1 VAESWAGQFLV
12 RLITISGATA
22 GVGVLVGSR
31 EIVTCAH
38 VVNTALGRE
47 QRAQER
53 PDGVVAVAF
62 PLLAKH
68 GGLAPAGLAR
78 VVRWVPPPRQGA
90 AGDDLAGL
98 LLEVDVTTAGATP
111 ARLALVTPPP
121 GRLVDVFGYP
131 GVPPRPDGGWVEATL
146 RLPVGGGQLQLD
158 GRTQSALRIQPG
170 YSGSPV
176 VDRSAGRV
184 IGLISTAPRPG
195 SGDTDSYA
203 ISAERLVSLWPE
215 VLDPDGVASRANSG
229 QRGPRPELT
238 VLHLSDPQF
247 GRNHLFGGN
256 GLTLADRKYD
266 TLFGR
271 LHEDLNG
278 LAAKHGLRPDLVVV
292 TGDLAERGMRSEFD
306 QVIDFL
312 STLCEA
318 VGVPRRHVALVPGNH
333 DINWALC
340 SSYFDREAG
349 YEREP
354 VAPYWPKWEPFAAA
368 FETFYEG
375 VPGMAFAPGEPW
387 TLFELPDLAVVV
399 AGLNSTMA
407 ESHREEDHYG
417 WLGEEQLRWF
427 ATRLADYRRQG
438 WLRLG
443 AVHHNVVR
451 GAVLDEENLRDTDDL
466 DRLLGQPG
474 LINLLLHGHTHD
486 GRLQRLASGL
496 QVLSTGSSAV
506 NADARPQEVPN
517 QYQLITVHPDS
528 LTRYARQYVVG
539 QRRWVGDT
547 RVSPTGSDWRDT
559 VVPELADV
567 SATFISPDDHRS
579 DDNLLGGDGPLPGSD
594 PTERRPTGRASPGE
608 EFREWVTEATRVRHP
623 KATIVERWDAGYLR
637 VSLPLPTGGMELW
650 PVGVIDAA
658 PTAAGVED
666 FATRVHAQFA
676 ARDPSVRSVL
686 VYSGAPAESDVQTLA
701 ARLGIRLRSFVD
713 YQGLIDLRP
722 LARRQAERLAADQI
736 YPAELYVDQRYRALD
751 DDPADARNGILEQVI
766 GWLSEDGARFVLV
779 LGDFGRGK
787 SYLLRQLTRTLPG
800 RQPALPPV
808 LVDLRTLEKAPSLEE
823 LLAQHLV
830 RADVD
835 VNLERLRYMVRSGRL
850 AVLFDGFDELAL
862 RATYDNAAEYLQMLL
877 SAVSEHAKIVVTSRT
892 QHFGSTA
899 QVRTALG
906 ARVAGMSATRVA
918 VLEDF
923 TDVQIRQFLIKH
935 YGGDEARA
943 DSRYRLL
950 DDVHDLLGLSHNP
963 RMLSF
968 VADLDEERLREVQ
981 REHGAIS
988 AAELYRELIEHWLTG
1003 ETERQHHR
1011 AGVPSFKRPERE
1023 RACAALALRL
1033 WTSTAPT
1040 IPLTDLEAEVGTVL
1054 SGLVERGYS
1063 LAEATQAV
1071 GSGTLLVRTDDGAFT
1086 FVHQSIMEW
1095 LVAEA
1100 AAERLLVG
1108 ESADL
1113 LASRPM
1119 SALMIDFL
1127 CDLAGHQAAADW
1139 AGTVLAQPDAP
1150 AMAKQNA
1157 LAVRERLRSAATASM
1172 ADLSD
1177 ALPPAERVELA
1188 EADLRERNLT
1198 GTDLRGAD
1206 LRNATLRG
1214 MRLLG
1219 TDLRDADMRGADFS
1233 GATLMDVRL
1242 TGARLDQSRWTDAA
1256 ILGGDADEGQDSWAE
1271 LDGAAIAGR
1280 DPAVAIVAASGTPHC
1295 VAFSPNG
1302 RALAIGR
1309 GWAVE
1314 LVDAV
1319 TERVVR
1325 VLSGHTRGVN
1335 AVAFSPDGTLIATG
1349 SDDRTARIWDASTGA
1364 PRTTLTG
1371 HTDAVRAVAFSPDG
1385 TVIATGS
1392 ADRTARIWDA
1402 ATGGALATLTGSGG
1416 GGVRAV
1422 AFSPDGTLIATG
1434 SDHRT
1439 AWIWDA
1445 STGAPRASLSGHTDA
1460 VRAVAFSPDGTLI
1473 VTGSDDGTGRIW
1485 DSATGG
1491 ARATLTGH
1499 TDAVGAVAFSPD
1511 GTVIA
1516 TGSAD
1521 GIARTWDSATGAA
1534 RTTLT
1539 GGIGG
1544 VRAVAFSPDGALIAT
1559 GSDDGTG
1566 RIWDSATGAA
1576 RVTLTG
1582 HTDVV
1587 RAVAFSPDG
1596 ALIVTGSD
1604 DGSARVWDSAT
1615 GAARATTD
1623 GRIAVYAVAF
1633 SPDGTLIAT
1642 GSADGIART
1651 WDSATG
1657 AARTTFIGDIDA
1669 VRAVAFSPGGA
1680 LIAAGS
1686 ADGIARTWDSAT
1698 GAARTT
1704 TGGHIDIDAVY
1715 AVAFS
1720 LDGTLIATGS
1730 AFGSARIRDSA
1741 TGAARTS
1748 LTGHIDGVYAMAF
1761 SPDGTLIATGSADGI
1776 ARTWDS
1782 ATGAARTT
1790 FIGHTD
1796 WVYAVAF
1803 SPDGTLIATGS
1814 ADGTARIWR
1823 VQGGEPVS
1831 TLLPLEEGFAVLLPD
1846 GSYKVSGDAGD
1857 MLWWAIKLRR
1867 FVPGELDAYVPD
1879 IQRRDLHEP
1888 LATIGS

>member
-1 VAESWAGQFLV
+1 MAESWAGQFLV
-12 RLITISGATA
+12 RLITISGTTA
-22 GVGVLVGSR
+22 GVGVLVGPR

-38 VVNTALGRE
+38 VVNSALGRE
-47 QRAQER
+47 QRAQEQ
-53 PDGVVAVAF
+53 PDGVVGVEF
-62 PLLAKH
+62 PLLATH
-68 GGLAPAGLAR
+68 GGPAAGGLAR

-98 LLEVDVTTAGATP
+98 LLEVDATAAGATP
-111 ARLALVTPPP
+111 AKLALVTPAP

-158 GRTQSALRIQPG
+158 GRTESALRIQPG

-215 VLDPDGVASRANSG
+215 VLDPDGITSRASIG
-229 QRGPRPELT
+229 RIGPRPELT
-238 VLHLSDPQF
+238 LLHLSDPQF
-247 GRNHLFGGN
+247 GKNHLFGGN
-256 GLTLADRKYD
+256 GLTPADRKYD

-278 LAAKHGLRPDLVVV
+278 LMAEHGLRPDLVVV
-292 TGDLAERGMRSEFD
+292 TGDLSEWGLRSEFD

-318 VGVPRRHVALVPGNH
+318 IGVPRRHVAIVPGNH
-333 DINWALC
+333 DINRALC
-340 SSYFDREAG
+340 RSYFDREAG
-349 YEREP
+349 YERKP
-354 VAPYWPKWEPFAAA
+354 IAPYWPKWEPFAAA
-368 FETFYEG
+368 FETFYYG
-375 VPGMAFAPGEPW
+375 VPGPAFTPDEPW

-407 ESHREEDHYG
+407 ESPREEDHYG
-417 WLGEEQLRWF
+417 SVGEEQLRWF
-427 ATRLADYRRQG
+427 ATRLADYRHRG

-443 AVHHNVVR
+443 AVHHNAVR
-451 GAVLDEENLRDTDDL
+451 GAVLDEENLRDADDL

-506 NADARPQEVPN
+506 NTEARPQEVPN
-517 QYQLITVHPDS
+517 QYQLITVRPDS
-528 LTRYARQYVVG
+528 LTRYARQYLVG

-559 VVPELADV
+559 VGASLADV
-567 SATFISPDDHRS
+567 FATFISPGDKRS
-579 DDNLLGGDGPLPGSD
+579 DDGPGGGNGPVRGSD
-594 PTERRPTGRASPGE
+594 PTERRRTGRASPGE
-608 EFREWVTEATRVRHP
+608 EFRDWVTEATRVRHH
-623 KATIVERWDAGYLR
+623 KAAIVERWDAGYLR
-637 VSLPLPTGGMELW
+637 VSLPLPTGGVELW
-650 PVGVIDAA
+650 PVGVIDAEA
-658 PTAAGVED
+658 TAAEVED
-666 FATRVHAQFA
+666 FATRVHAHFA
-676 ARDPSVRSVL
+676 ARDPSVRSEL

-722 LARRQAERLAADQI
+722 LARRQAERLASDQI
-736 YPAELYVDQRYRALD
+736 YPAELYVDQRYRSLD
-751 DDPADARNGILEQVI
+751 DEPADARDGVLEQVI

-830 RADVD
+830 RSDVD

-877 SAVSEHAKIVVTSRT
+877 SAVSDHAKVVVTSRT

-935 YGGDEARA
+935 YGGDETRA

-968 VADLDEERLREVQ
+968 IADLGEERLREVQ
-981 REHGAIS
+981 RQHGVIS

-1011 AGVPSFKRPERE
+1011 AGVPSFDRPERE
-1023 RACAALALRL
+1023 RACTALALRL

-1040 IPLTDLEAEVGTVL
+1040 IPVADLETDVGTVL
-1054 SGLVERGYS
+1054 SELVERGYS

-1086 FVHQSIMEW
+1086 FVHQSVMEW

-1100 AAERLLVG
+1100 AAERLRAA
-1108 ESADL
+1108 EPADL

-1127 CDLAGHQAAADW
+1127 CDLAGHQLAADW
-1139 AGTVLAQPDAP
+1139 AGTVLAQPDAL
-1150 AMAKQNA
+1150 AVAKQNA
-1157 LAVRERLRSAATASM
+1157 LVVRERLRSTAAATT

-1177 ALPPAERVELA
+1177 AHPPAERVELA
-1188 EADLRERNLT
+1188 DADLRERNLAR
-1198 GTDLRGAD
+1198 TDLRGAD
-1206 LRNATLRG
+1206 LRNATLSG
-1214 MRLLG
+1214 MRLVS
-1219 TDLRDADMRGADFS
+1219 TDLRDADMRRADFT

-1242 TGARLDQSRWTDAA
+1242 MGARLDQSRWNGAA
-1256 ILGGDADEGQDSWAE
+1256 ILGGDAGEGKTPWAE
-1271 LDGAAIAGR
+1271 LDVAAITGR
-1280 DPAVAIVAASGTPHC
+1280 DPAVANTAASGTPHC
-1295 VAFSPNG
+1295 VAFSPDG

-1314 LVDAV
+1314 VVDAT

-1325 VLSGHTRGVN
+1325 VLIGHTRAVN
-1335 AVAFSPDGTLIATG
+1335 AVAFSPDGTLIATGSDDGTAQIWDPATGTARIILTGHTRVTAVAFSPDGTLIATG
-1349 SDDRTARIWDASTGA
+1349 SDDRTAQIWDPATGA
-1364 PRTTLTG
+1364 ARTTLTG

-1385 TVIATGS
+1385 TLIATGS
-1392 ADRTARIWDA
+1392 TDRTARIWDS
-1402 ATGGALATLTGSGG
+1402 ATGVARTILTGHTRVTAVAFSPDGTLIATG
-1416 GGVRAV
+1416 SDRRTAWIWDSATGVARAALTGHTDAVRAV

-1434 SDHRT
+1434 SDDGSAR
-1439 AWIWDA
+1439 IWDPA
-1445 STGAPRASLSGHTDA
+1445 TGAARTTLTGHTDAVYAVAFSPDGTLIATGSDDGSARIWDFNAGAARTLTGGIGGVRAVGFSPDGTLIATGSDDGIARIWDSATGAPRTTLIGHTDA

-1473 VTGSDDGTGRIW
+1473 
-1485 DSATGG
+1485 A
-1491 ARATLTGH
+1491 A
-1499 TDAVGAVAFSPD
+1499 
-1511 GTVIA
+1511 
-1516 TGSAD
+1516 GSAD
-1521 GIARTWDSATGAA
+1521 GSAW
-1534 RTTLT
+1534 
-1539 GGIGG
+1539 
-1544 VRAVAFSPDGALIAT
+1544 
-1559 GSDDGTG
+1559 
-1566 RIWDSATGAA
+1566 IWDSATGATRA
-1576 RVTLTG
+1576 TSAG
-1582 HTDVV
+1582 HTD
-1587 RAVAFSPDG
+1587 
-1596 ALIVTGSD
+1596 
-1604 DGSARVWDSAT
+1604 
-1615 GAARATTD
+1615 
-1623 GRIAVYAVAF
+1623 AVYAVAF
-1633 SPDGTLIAT
+1633 SPDGTLIAA
-1642 GSADGIART
+1642 GSAYGTAWI

-1657 AARTTFIGDIDA
+1657 ATRATLIGH
-1669 VRAVAFSPGGA
+1669 
-1680 LIAAGS
+1680 
-1686 ADGIARTWDSAT
+1686 T
-1698 GAARTT
+1698 
-1704 TGGHIDIDAVY
+1704 DAVY
-1715 AVAFS
+1715 AV
-1720 LDGTLIATGS
+1720 
-1730 AFGSARIRDSA
+1730 
-1741 TGAARTS
+1741 
-1748 LTGHIDGVYAMAF
+1748 AF
-1761 SPDGTLIATGSADGI
+1761 SPDGTLIAAGSAYGT
-1776 ARTWDS
+1776 ARIWDS
-1782 ATGAARTT
+1782 ATGATRATLT
-1790 FIGHTD
+1790 GHTD
-1796 WVYAVAF
+1796 AVYAVAF

-1846 GSYKVSGDAGD
+1846 GSYKLAGDAGE

-1867 FVPGELDAYVPD
+1867 FAPGELDAYVPD
-1879 IQRRDLHEP
+1879 IHRRDVDEP